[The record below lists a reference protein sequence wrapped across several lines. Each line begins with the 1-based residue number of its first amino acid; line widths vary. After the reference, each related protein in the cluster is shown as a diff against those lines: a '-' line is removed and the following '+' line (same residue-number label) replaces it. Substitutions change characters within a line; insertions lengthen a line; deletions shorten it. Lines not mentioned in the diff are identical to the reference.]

1 MGKTNSIG
9 INLSHG
15 TNWDTMT
22 IFGQS
27 ELHMYERK
35 TPLTIDCGL
44 HLTKEVLN
52 GKWKPALLNA
62 ISMDVKRPS
71 EILRLIPEATRRVLN
86 VQLKEL
92 EAHGMIEKKT
102 YPQLPP
108 KVEYSLTEIGWS
120 LMPIIYAMN
129 QWGDENRSFLETVI
143 EKDPKI
149 SKTEKSPCHIYRTMK
164 LARKIG

>member
-1 MGKTNSIG
+1 
-9 INLSHG
+9 
-15 TNWDTMT
+15 
-22 IFGQS
+22 
-27 ELHMYERK
+27 MYERK

-71 EILRLIPEATRRVLN
+71 EMLRLFPGATRRVLN

-92 EAHGMIEKKT
+92 EGHGIVEKKT

-120 LMPIIYAMN
+120 LMPIIDAMN
-129 QWGDENRSFLETVI
+129 QWGDANRSFLETVI
-143 EKDPKI
+143 TQSPKI
-149 SKTEKSPCHIYRTMK
+149 GETSKSVCQMYRRMVVVP
-164 LARKIG
+164 KIG

>member
-1 MGKTNSIG
+1 
-9 INLSHG
+9 
-15 TNWDTMT
+15 
-22 IFGQS
+22 
-27 ELHMYERK
+27 MYERK
-35 TPLTIDCGL
+35 IPLAIDCGL

-71 EILRLIPEATRRVLN
+71 DMSRLLPGASRRVLN

-92 EAHGMIEKKT
+92 EEHGLVNKKI

-120 LMPIIYAMN
+120 LMPIIDAMN
-129 QWGDENRSFLETVI
+129 QWGDTNRQFLETVI
-143 EKDPKI
+143 TQDPRI
-149 SKTEKSPCHIYRTMK
+149 TEVSKSTCQVYRSIEN
-164 LARKIG
+164 ARINDQM

>member
-1 MGKTNSIG
+1 
-9 INLSHG
+9 
-15 TNWDTMT
+15 
-22 IFGQS
+22 
-27 ELHMYERK
+27 MYERK
-35 TPLTIDCGL
+35 IPLTIDCGL

-71 EILRLIPEATRRVLN
+71 EILRLLSGVTRRVLT

-92 EAHGMIEKKT
+92 EEHGMVEKKI

-120 LMPIIYAMN
+120 LMPIIDAMN
-129 QWGDENRSFLETVI
+129 QWGDANRQFLETVI
-143 EKDPKI
+143 RQDPKTTQV
-149 SKTEKSPCHIYRTMK
+149 SKSPCPAYRH
-164 LARKIG
+164 LLGARKIG

>member
-1 MGKTNSIG
+1 MSI
-9 INLSHG
+9 
-15 TNWDTMT
+15 
-22 IFGQS
+22 FVQS
-27 ELHMYERK
+27 GALMYERK

-62 ISMDVKRPS
+62 IAMDVKRPS
-71 EILRLIPEATRRVLN
+71 EMLRLLPEATRRVLN

-92 EAHGMIEKKT
+92 EMHGIVEKKT

-120 LMPIIYAMN
+120 LMPIIDAMN
-129 QWGDENRSFLETVI
+129 QWGDANRDFLETVI
-143 EKDPKI
+143 KRDPKI
-149 SKTEKSPCHIYRTMK
+149 VETSKSACELHRQMTVVGKT
-164 LARKIG
+164 AR

>member
-1 MGKTNSIG
+1 
-9 INLSHG
+9 
-15 TNWDTMT
+15 
-22 IFGQS
+22 
-27 ELHMYERK
+27 MYERK

-62 ISMDVKRPS
+62 ISMDIKRPS
-71 EILRLIPEATRRVLN
+71 EMLRLLPDATRRVLN

-92 EAHGMIEKKT
+92 EGHGIVEKKT

-120 LMPIIYAMN
+120 LMPIIDAMN
-129 QWGDENRSFLETVI
+129 QWGDANRSFLETVI
-143 EKDPKI
+143 TQDPKI
-149 SKTEKSPCHIYRTMK
+149 AETSKSICKIYK
-164 LARKIG
+164 HKFAARKIG